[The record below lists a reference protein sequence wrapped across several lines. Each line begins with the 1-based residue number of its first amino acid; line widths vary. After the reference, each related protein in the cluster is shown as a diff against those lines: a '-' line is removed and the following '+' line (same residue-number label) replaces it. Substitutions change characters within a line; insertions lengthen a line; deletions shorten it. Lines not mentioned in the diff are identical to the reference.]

1 MKNILI
7 TGVSGYIG
15 STLAEAL
22 CADKTVETVVGI
34 DTRRPAAA
42 PGKLRFYEHDVRQP
56 LTDLMTRHGI
66 DTVVHAA
73 YILPPLH
80 DTALMESINVDGT
93 RNVLKSSARTGVR
106 RLLVTSSATAY
117 GFHPDN
123 PVPLTETDP
132 LRGNEDFTYA
142 KNKREIEAII
152 AQFAKRHPKMGVSV
166 LRPCFVVGPKMDN
179 PLSHHL
185 KKRLVVLPRETSPLQ
200 FVHETDLMRAIL
212 LCLKNDVSGTF
223 NIAGAGTITVADM
236 VRRMGNRPVWVPSRF
251 LYPLNRIAW
260 ALRLHFITRFPS
272 AALGLFRYSWVASP
286 MRFIE
291 KTGFSYEFD
300 SRTAFEDFA
309 RFARR

>member
-1 MKNILI
+1 MKKVLI
-7 TGVSGYIG
+7 TGASGYIG

-22 CADKTVETVVGI
+22 CADETVETVMGI
-34 DTRRPAAA
+34 DIRRPAAA
-42 PGKLRFYEHDVRQP
+42 PEKLRFYEQDVRRP
-56 LTDLMTRHGI
+56 MTGLMTRHGV

-73 YILPPLH
+73 YVLPPLH
-80 DTALMESINVDGT
+80 DTALMESINVEGT
-93 RNVLKSSARTGVR
+93 RNVLESSARAAVR

-142 KNKREIEAII
+142 KNKREIEAIL
-152 AQFAKRHPKMGVSV
+152 APFAEKHPKMAVSV
-166 LRPCFVVGPKMDN
+166 LRPCFVVGPTMDN

-185 KKRLVVLPRETSPLQ
+185 KKRLVVLPKETSPLQ
-200 FVHETDLMRAIL
+200 FVHEKDLMRAIL
-212 LCLKNDVSGTF
+212 HCLKNDVSGTF
-223 NIAGAGTITVADM
+223 NIAGAGTITVAEM
-236 VRRMGNRPVWVPSRF
+236 VRLMGNRPVWVPSRL

-286 MRFIE
+286 KRFIE
-291 KTGFSYEFD
+291 KTGFSYAFD

-309 RFARR
+309 RLAGR